1 MTRVGLR
8 AATAAGGLLLAACA
22 HMEPPP
28 GGPVDT
34 KKPFITAVQPAPDS
48 TRVGLDLDARIKFSE
63 WVAQDI
69 ERGKV
74 FLVPPLSK
82 RIRPRLSGNE
92 LRVTSTGRLDTN
104 TTYVLGVL
112 ETVKDLNGLPLE
124 APLQLAFSTGPS
136 LDSGSLAGVVVPF
149 QGRPSLGAFA
159 ALYPRGP
166 ELRGRFQHLT
176 HRNDSVVVPAPQP
189 EPRKEKPAYIVPA
202 DSLGRF
208 AFAHVRPGRYA
219 LLGFQDVNG
228 DLAPE
233 VGGEALAIGPSVD
246 IAKSGHGGASAGS
259 GSATGGSASG
269 DAQTLTLAPYD
280 TVPLRLTAARWVQE
294 GMYQGKCLGTV
305 RLKLSR
311 SPHPLAALRRDA
323 YDLHKAGPD
332 GKPAGASL
340 PILDVCLNPLSGEIE
355 IATPPLDRDS
365 QYLASCAGLRDPNG
379 NLADTS
385 HNRAAFKADTAA
397 RDTAKAE
404 PVFLGPRKV
413 SGEVPR
419 LPPNGLTPGAVL
431 TAYFPRLLTDSLQ
444 AWLRAHLQAKLDTAP
459 LAYTLERISHHEFSL
474 KFPPLTL
481 KGQRLVL
488 ALKSDSVATPL
499 MGSAPGPGTSAPAA
513 PAPGTTATGARP
525 PSAPATATPAT
536 VRSDSAARAA
546 TPAAT
551 PWAGFV
557 LADAAKM
564 GALKFKQDRSAY
576 GSRLV
581 VRALASP
588 FEVSRIT
595 PSADEVSVDSLPEGF
610 YAVDYFRDTNGDAV
624 WESGNLSPWTLGEP
638 YVQWADSVEVKA
650 GIAGR
655 GDGRPPGTRRA
666 AQTDSTKTEGA
677 IPIPE
682 RKLAWPPAW

>member
-1 MTRVGLR
+1 
-8 AATAAGGLLLAACA
+8 
-22 HMEPPP
+22 MEAPP

-63 WVAQDI
+63 WVAQDV

-74 FLVPPLSK
+74 YLVPPLAK

-124 APLQLAFSTGPS
+124 SPLQLAFSTGPS
-136 LDSGSLAGVVVPF
+136 LDSGSLAGVVAPF

-202 DSLGRF
+202 DTLGHF
-208 AFAHVRPGRYA
+208 AFTHVRPGRYA

-228 DLAPE
+228 NLTPE

-246 IAKSGHGGASAGS
+246 IAKSGQAAAS
-259 GSATGGSASG
+259 SAAGSASG

-311 SPHPLAALRRDA
+311 PPHPLAALRRDA
-323 YDLHKAGPD
+323 YDLHRAGPA

-355 IATPPLDRDS
+355 IATMPLDRDS
-365 QYLASCAGLRDPNG
+365 QYVASCAGLRDPNG

-397 RDTAKAE
+397 RDTTKAE

-419 LPPNGLTPGAVL
+419 LPPNGLAPGAGL
-431 TAYFPRLLTDSLQ
+431 TAYYPRLLTDSLQ

-459 LAYTLERISHHEFSL
+459 LPYALERISHHEFSL
-474 KFPPLTL
+474 KFPSIAP
-481 KGQRLVL
+481 KGQHLVL
-488 ALKSDSVATPL
+488 ALKSDSGTAPRA
-499 MGSAPGPGTSAPAA
+499 GSAPAPGTSAPAA
-513 PAPGTTATGARP
+513 
-525 PSAPATATPAT
+525 
-536 VRSDSAARAA
+536 
-546 TPAAT
+546 PAAT

-564 GALKFKQDRSAY
+564 GSLKFKQDRSAY

-581 VRALASP
+581 VRSLTSP
-588 FEVSRIT
+588 FEASRVT
-595 PSADEVSVDSLPEGF
+595 PAADEVTVDSLPEGF
-610 YAVDYFRDTNGDAV
+610 YAVDYFRDANGDAV
-624 WESGNLSPWTLGEP
+624 WEPGNLAPWTLGEP

-666 AQTDSTKTEGA
+666 APADSTKAEGS